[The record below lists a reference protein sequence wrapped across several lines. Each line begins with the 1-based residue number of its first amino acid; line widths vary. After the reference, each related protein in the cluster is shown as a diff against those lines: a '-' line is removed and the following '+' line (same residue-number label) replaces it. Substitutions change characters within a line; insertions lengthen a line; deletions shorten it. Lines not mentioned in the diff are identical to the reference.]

1 MNDNIMNAVSG
12 KYKALHDIY
21 KSLAK
26 AYIDDNL
33 DIKDLNEYV
42 KKDHRILS
50 LFDISKFT
58 LDQKK
63 LLIDSNIDSFYEM
76 YKTNDLELFEYV
88 INSDKCYQNILSTI
102 LNSLTTDKRFEEGFE
117 FVYKNIDKFDNSW
130 ALSNYIGVYPT
141 LYTKDQ
147 IELII
152 NANGLKYA
160 EFICEYSNNLLA
172 PDDIINTLS
181 KSVIHHIEN
190 DIDYFYYL
198 FEKISLNAN
207 GGDFVYIAD
216 ELKIDFTYEKT
227 LNCIKSIIEKDG
239 DIECVRTLV
248 KICVDND
255 WLEVFNDAGL
265 DYMRYST
272 TLYSSNYNLTMSKI
286 NDYDE
291 ELFVK
296 NILKH
301 ITYAKWQDL
310 KRFISFPKYVMIKIR
325 GNK

>member
-12 KYKALHDIY
+12 EYKALHDIY

-26 AYIDDNL
+26 AYINEHL

-42 KKDHRILS
+42 KKDYRILS

-63 LLIDSNIDSFYEM
+63 SLIDSNIESFYEM

-102 LNSLTTDKRFEEGFE
+102 LNSLTTYKHFEEGFN
-117 FVYKNIDKFDNSW
+117 FVYKNIDKFNDSW
-130 ALSNYIGVYPT
+130 SISNYLGVYPT

-147 IELII
+147 IELIV
-152 NANGLKYA
+152 NVNGLKFA
-160 EFICEYSNNLLA
+160 EFICEYSNNLLE

-181 KSVIHHIEN
+181 KSVIYHIEN

-198 FEKISLNAN
+198 FEKLAFCDN

-216 ELKIDFTYEKT
+216 QLKLDFTYEKT

-239 DIECVRTLV
+239 DTECIRTLV
-248 KICVDND
+248 QICIDND
-255 WLEVFNDAGL
+255 WLEIFNDTEL

-272 TLYSSNYNLTMSKI
+272 ALYSAKFNLTMSKI
-286 NDYDE
+286 NGYDS

-301 ITYAKWQDL
+301 ITYAKWQDV
-310 KRFISFPKYVMIKIR
+310 KRFISFSKYAMIKIR
-325 GNK
+325 GVK